1 MKLDKEHIINRL
13 AYVDMC
19 MHQVMQHNMGN
30 EDYKVLQKAS
40 QVIDNLTDYV
50 RHPNN
55 GHYGISTEK

>member
-1 MKLDKEHIINRL
+1 MKIDKEFLINRL

-40 QVIDNLTDYV
+40 KVIDNLTDYV

-55 GHYGISTEK
+55 GHYGITMEE